1 MRHHNKHIRYFIGGI
16 FAGLGNVVGS
26 VVNSEAQKEM
36 NEKNLQAQI
45 KENQKNRD
53 WQEKMY
59 NQYESPQAQAQ
70 QMQSTGINPYL
81 QGNVSTQSVGTAST
95 SALPQGQTP
104 DIGSGIAAGIASLG
118 ELPTAIEQFKQL
130 KTKTK
135 SDEQLLEKQS
145 LEIQSMQY
153 DLYMKSIDAGDY
165 ETAHQIKMDTLRESY
180 EFQKASRREKQ
191 QLVAN
196 AEQAHSLLVEQT
208 RRQKL
213 DNDMFEDAVGDG
225 VNSYKDD
232 HELAIARIDEI
243 RQSIINQQT
252 QNEAD
257 KFALHLSQLFDERFL
272 NLDYQAREQEV
283 REFLSTSDE
292 RVYMHHLQNEL
303 MKLAKNEADRNDALS
318 RINNQVELQ
327 IAQNILNAAKDG
339 GSSLDAVLLKYFA
352 SNPASSLN
360 SILSLVGTIKP
371 NITNKNTYVTYK

>member
-1 MRHHNKHIRYFIGGI
+1 MRHQHKHIRYFIGGI

-26 VVNSEAQKEM
+26 VVNSEATKEM
-36 NEKNLQAQI
+36 NEKNLRAQI
-45 KENQKNRD
+45 VENQKNRD

-59 NQYESPQAQAQ
+59 NKYQSPQAQAQ
-70 QMQSTGINPYL
+70 QMQSAGINPYL
-81 QGNVSTQSVGTAST
+81 QGNVSTQSVGSSSTAS
-95 SALPQGQTP
+95 LPQGQSP

-118 ELPTAIEQFKQL
+118 ELPTAVEHFKQL

-135 SDEQLLEKQS
+135 SDEKQLEKQS

-180 EFQKASRREKQ
+180 EFQKASRREKL

-196 AEQAHSLLVEQT
+196 AEQAHRLLVEQT
-208 RRQKL
+208 RRAKL

-232 HELAIARIDEI
+232 HELALARIDEI

-257 KFALHLSQLFDERFL
+257 KFSLHLSQLFDERFL

-283 REFLSTSDE
+283 KEFLSTSDE
-292 RVYMHHLQNEL
+292 RVYMHHLQTEL

-318 RINNQVELQ
+318 HINNEVELQ

-360 SILSLVGTIKP
+360 SILSLVGTLKP